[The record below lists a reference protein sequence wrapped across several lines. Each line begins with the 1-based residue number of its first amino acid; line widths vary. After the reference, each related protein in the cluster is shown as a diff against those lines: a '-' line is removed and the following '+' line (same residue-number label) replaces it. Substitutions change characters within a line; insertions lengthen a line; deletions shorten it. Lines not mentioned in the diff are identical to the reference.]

1 MAGGA
6 LVIGVVRESFPGE
19 RRVALVPA
27 AVPSLVKAG
36 GEVLVQAGAADGG
49 GYPDALYGE
58 KGAQLVV
65 SREEVFARADVV
77 LQVLGHGANDKT
89 GRADLP
95 RLRPD
100 QVLIGFLRPLGSPDT
115 VRELAA
121 TGVSSLAVELMPR
134 ITRAQS
140 MDALTAMST
149 VAGYKAVLLAAGTL
163 PRMFPMLMTAAGT
176 VTPARVLIVG
186 VGVAGLQAIAT
197 ARRLGAVVSAYD
209 VRPAAKEQVL
219 SLGARFVELPL
230 DTGDAEDAGGY
241 ARAQD
246 ESFYRRQRELMTRVV
261 AESDVVITTAVVP
274 GRKAPV
280 LVTGEMVRGMVPGS
294 VIVDLAAERGGNCEL
309 TRAYETVAAH
319 GVTII
324 GAVNLAGTV
333 PYHASQ
339 MYARTV
345 TAFLLHLVKDGALRL
360 DPGDEI
366 TRETL
371 VTRGGEVVH
380 PRVREAMG
388 LGPLTTD
395 GKEA

>member
-1 MAGGA
+1 
-6 LVIGVVRESFPGE
+6 
-19 RRVALVPA
+19 VPA
-27 AVPSLVKAG
+27 AVPALVKAG

-95 RLRPD
+95 LLRRD

-121 TGVSSLAVELMPR
+121 TGVSSLAVELIPR

-209 VRPAAKEQVL
+209 VRPAAREQVQ

-230 DTGDAEDAGGY
+230 DTADAEDAGGY

-280 LVTGEMVRGMVPGS
+280 LVTGEMVRGMMPGS